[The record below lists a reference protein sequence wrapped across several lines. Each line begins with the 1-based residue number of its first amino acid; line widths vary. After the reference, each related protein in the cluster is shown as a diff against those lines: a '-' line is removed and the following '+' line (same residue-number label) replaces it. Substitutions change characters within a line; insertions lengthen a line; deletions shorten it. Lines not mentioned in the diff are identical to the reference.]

1 MQILDTTPDAAGVP
15 PKIASVLTS
24 HATPERQDGAAQ
36 VTVARY
42 THALPEDILRAPDTL
57 AAYLAAN
64 QQERTA
70 R

>member
-1 MQILDTTPDAAGVP
+1 M
-15 PKIASVLTS
+15 TS

-64 QQERTA
+64 QQERAA